1 MPLTFTFGD
10 TNMKYI
16 LILLLAALSAPASA
30 QISSTGGQVYVLDGA
45 IQSYTNPDIYVIP
58 TLDQFTLNV
67 SIRCVIVDASVDI
80 QQVAE
85 FSLICRKDDIDAF
98 TGTGTGDTA
107 KFLNAVLQYV
117 KDYLEAI
124 PDNSGITF
132 TI

>member
-1 MPLTFTFGD
+1 MPLTFIFGD

-16 LILLLAALSAPASA
+16 LILLIAALSATASA
-30 QISSTGGQVYVLDGA
+30 QITSTGGQVYVSDGA
-45 IQSYTNPDIYVIP
+45 ILSYTNPDIYVVP
-58 TLDQFTLNV
+58 TLDELTMNV
-67 SIRCVIVDASVDI
+67 SIRCVIVDSSVDI

-107 KFLNAVLQYV
+107 KFINAVSQYV
-117 KDYLEAI
+117 KDYLENIAA
-124 PDNSGITF
+124 NSGITF